1 MILAIDIGNTNIVL
15 GCVEGKKT
23 YFIERLSTDK
33 GKTELEYAISLK
45 NVLEIYRISRDELE
59 GGIISSVVPQLT
71 DQVKRAA
78 EKVIGKPVKTVGPGL
93 KTGLNIQIDDPA
105 TVGSDL
111 VVVAVAA
118 MNEYPL
124 PQIIIDM
131 GTATTMTV
139 VNQKGNF
146 IGGAILPGVRT
157 SLDALASNCAQL
169 NQFSLKAP
177 KRVIGRNTND
187 CMRSGIIQGNAACID
202 GMIER
207 MEEELGCKCTV
218 IATGGLSGSVIPC
231 CKKEIILDEDLL
243 LKGLQIIYEKNR

>member
-23 YFIERLSTDK
+23 YFIERLSTDQ

-45 NVLEIYRISRDELE
+45 NVLELYQIPRDDLE
-59 GGIISSVVPQLT
+59 GGIVSSVVPQLT
-71 DQVKRAA
+71 DLVKRAA

-131 GTATTMTV
+131 GTATTMSV
-139 VNQKGNF
+139 VNQKGTF
-146 IGGAILPGVRT
+146 IGGAVLPGVRI
-157 SLDALASNCAQL
+157 SLDALASNCAML
-169 NQFSLKAP
+169 NQLQLKAP
-177 KRVIGRNTND
+177 KKIIGRNTND
-187 CMRSGIIQGNAACID
+187 CMRSGIINGNAACID

-207 MEEELGCKCTV
+207 MEEEMGCECTV
-218 IATGGLSGSVIPC
+218 VATGGLSSVVIPC
-231 CKKEIILDEDLL
+231 CKKKIILDEDLL